1 MGVEQAVVKG
11 KGFRVGGG
19 EQRAQFLLKP
29 GHGHGV
35 AGRQVNP
42 AAKQLQAAGVAQVRQ
57 LLAGRDDAHPVGVGN
72 GTLRLRVKDPD
83 SIHFIIPQLNPARQ
97 LGVGGEHIQ
106 DAAAEAETA
115 RRFHLRLAAVAQLH
129 PSLQQGVQRRYA
141 ASLAQSRAAG
151 NGGMTPQSQSRRQGK
166 PQCRRCRC
174 HHQRRRFRIRAGLS
188 PRRQR
193 RQCRQALVPGAG
205 VHRQPFKRQYLRL
218 GQQPDGNVV
227 AQVGQNLVVPAA
239 GILQPGGNQQDGA
252 LLEAPQGG
260 NIQRLVVGVHSQRC
274 LRLGPTQVPQVPLHP
289 RLRANQRKQSG

>member
-11 KGFRVGGG
+11 KGFRIGAG
-19 EQRAQFLLKP
+19 EQRSQFLLKP
-29 GHGHGV
+29 GHGHRV

-42 AAKQLQAAGVAQVRQ
+42 AAEQLQAAGVAQVGQ
-57 LLAGRDDAHPVGVGN
+57 LLAGRDDAYPLGVGN
-72 GTLRLRVKDPD
+72 GTLRLRVKNPD
-83 SIHFIIPQLNPARQ
+83 SVHFIIPQLNPKGQ
-97 LGVGGEHIQ
+97 LGVRGEHIQ

-129 PSLQQGVQRRYA
+129 PGRQQSVHCGYA
-141 ASLAQSRAAG
+141 AALAQSRAAG
-151 NGGMTPQSQSRRQGK
+151 NGGMTPQSQSRRQGE

-174 HHQRRRFRIRAGLS
+174 HHQRRRCRIRAGLS

-193 RQCRQALVPGAG
+193 PQCRQALVAGAG
-205 VHRQPFKRQYLRL
+205 VHRQPFKGQYLRL

-239 GILQPGGNQQDGA
+239 GILQPGGNQQNGA

-260 NIQRLVVGVHSQRC
+260 NIQRLMVGVHSQRC
-274 LRLGPTQVPQVPLHP
+274 LRLGPAQVPQVPLHP